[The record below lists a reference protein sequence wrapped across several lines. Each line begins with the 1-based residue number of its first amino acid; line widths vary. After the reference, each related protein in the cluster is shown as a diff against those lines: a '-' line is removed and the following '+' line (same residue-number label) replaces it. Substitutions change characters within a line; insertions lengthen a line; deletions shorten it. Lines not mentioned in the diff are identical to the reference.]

1 MASLN
6 DIANVDISLN
16 TSTVGKASFGIPLVV
31 SPTTAFTDRLRKY
44 STYSSAVSDG
54 LDPQTLLALS
64 AIFSQSPRPKIAYV
78 GRRDAA
84 TINIGLTSS
93 TIVTGAV
100 YTLSINGES
109 VAYTAVDGDGV
120 DEVLNGLNSAIQA
133 DATLKALFGT
143 PVVSDSYLSLPKTD
157 ATSSFAVTGG
167 SNLSVSAQGGTSNL
181 ATDMEAIKAV
191 DNTWY
196 GWSLVERNDSLISQ
210 GAAWTETQAKLF
222 FACTANESVWSSATD
237 DVASQLKSQQYLRT
251 VPIADRNAAT
261 QYPDA
266 AVMGRFFTK
275 DPGATVFALKSLAS
289 MTPSAF
295 SDTEKGYLIDK
306 NVNTYEQYSDNTYL
320 FGVGTELKASG
331 KVVSGEWID
340 VVRDRDWLI
349 NDIQTSIA
357 SVIIRNSKVPYTNAG
372 IALIVSNLRARL
384 KNAQTQGV
392 IAPDE
397 QDSDGN
403 TVPGFKISYPNAA
416 DIDADVK
423 ASRILYI
430 TFDALL
436 AGAIQLVQITG
447 TLSYSYEG

>member
-44 STYSSAVSDG
+44 SSYSAAVSDG
-54 LDPQTLLALS
+54 LDAQTLLALS
-64 AIFSQSPRPKIAYV
+64 AIFSQTPRPKIAYV

-84 TINIGLTSS
+84 IINVALANS

-109 VAYTAVDGDGV
+109 VSYTAKDGDGV
-120 DEVLNGLNSAIQA
+120 DEVLSGLNTAIQA
-133 DATLKALFGT
+133 DTTLKALFGT
-143 PVVSDSYLSLPKTD
+143 PVVSDSNLSLPKTD
-157 ATSSFAVTGG
+157 ATASFAVNGG
-167 SNLSVSAQGGTSNL
+167 SNLSVSAQGGASNL
-181 ATDMEAIKAV
+181 ATDMEAIKAA

-196 GWSLVERNDSLISQ
+196 GWSLVERSDSLISQ
-210 GAAWTETQAKLF
+210 GAAWTETQSKLF
-222 FACTANESVWSSATD
+222 FARTATSSVWSSATD

-251 VPIADRNAAT
+251 VLIADRNAAT

-266 AVMGRFFTK
+266 ATMGRFFTK

-295 SDTEKGYLIDK
+295 SDAEKGYLIDK

-320 FGVGTELKASG
+320 FGVGTDLKASG
-331 KVVSGEWID
+331 RVASGEWID
-340 VVRDRDWLI
+340 VVRDRDWMI
-349 NDIQTSIA
+349 NDIQTAIA
-357 SVIIRNSKVPYTNAG
+357 SVLIRNDKVPYTNAG
-372 IALIVSNLRARL
+372 IALIVNTLRARL
-384 KNAQTQGV
+384 QNAQTQGV

-397 QDSDGN
+397 QDSDSN

-416 DIDADVK
+416 DVDADIK